1 MSADPVPLHL
11 KYRPKTLDEIIGHES
26 TVTELKGMLA
36 KKKFPSAMIFLG
48 PPSAGKTTFAYAF
61 AAELLGKDKDMR
73 HHPSFSETN
82 AGDKRTIEDVRAII
96 ARAKLYPMDGPRRFE
111 FIDEAHQIL
120 SNAPAA
126 QALLKPL
133 EHPVPTTTWILGS
146 MEPEKFQSTTTGRAI
161 LSRCQQYVLKAP
173 TPEALRK
180 FAIRIVRGEEF
191 TFFTKELIT
200 AVVDSSD
207 SMRVLAQRVEAL
219 ANHYAGME
227 KPPEKLD
234 PSAVTEILA
243 GAESD
248 DDKTVVRLLTA
259 VYMNKGIGA
268 QKELLRMVDGFGF
281 INKLMYVNFG
291 YQNLLATSGELPR
304 GKWVPLGSRTL
315 LKNMNDLKPDE
326 ERGLRYAKVATV
338 TENLASLKVQASTFS
353 LPEDVAVSAFI
364 VRTIRQLQELG

>member
-1 MSADPVPLHL
+1 
-11 KYRPKTLDEIIGHES
+11 
-26 TVTELKGMLA
+26 
-36 KKKFPSAMIFLG
+36 
-48 PPSAGKTTFAYAF
+48 
-61 AAELLGKDKDMR
+61 
-73 HHPSFSETN
+73 
-82 AGDKRTIEDVRAII
+82 
-96 ARAKLYPMDGPRRFE
+96 
-111 FIDEAHQIL
+111 
-120 SNAPAA
+120 
-126 QALLKPL
+126 
-133 EHPVPTTTWILGS
+133 
-146 MEPEKFQSTTTGRAI
+146 
-161 LSRCQQYVLKAP
+161 
-173 TPEALRK
+173 
-180 FAIRIVRGEEF
+180 
-191 TFFTKELIT
+191 
-200 AVVDSSD
+200 
-207 SMRVLAQRVEAL
+207 MRVLAQRVEAL

-326 ERGLRYAKVATV
+326 ERGLRYAKAATV
-338 TENLASLKVQASTFS
+338 TENLAALKVQASTFS